1 MAYAFCIFMAL
12 LPSFVLIQY
21 FVKSDKFPEPMGT
34 VWMVFRKGIASV
46 FWVLLVVLP
55 ASILFLDEW
64 VASSNIV
71 VGSGI
76 TAFAMAA
83 IPEEFFKYRVL
94 RKYVAGHKDFDE
106 PMDGIVYGAV
116 ASLGF
121 ATIENVLYCSSGD
134 LSVAFM
140 RAFTAVPGHASF
152 GAIMGYTFARRHF
165 AGKAN
170 GVFGPALLLPILL
183 HGVYDWVLFVGDG
196 VATSAVDRDL
206 YPEELQLIGA
216 CALIFFI
223 VGGYMFWKVR
233 RIVRIMRIEQE
244 AM

>member
-1 MAYAFCIFMAL
+1 MAL
-12 LPSFVLIQY
+12 LPSWLLIQY
-21 FVKSDKFPEPMGT
+21 FVKSDKFPEPMST
-34 VWMVFRKGIASV
+34 VWMVFRKGIGSV
-46 FWVLLVVLP
+46 FWVLLCVLP
-55 ASILFLDEW
+55 LSVLFLDDL
-64 VASSNIV
+64 VANSNVV

-94 RKYVAGHKDFDE
+94 RKYVADHQDFDE

-121 ATIENVLYCSSGD
+121 ATIENVMYCSSGD
-134 LSVAFM
+134 LFVALL

-165 AGKAN
+165 AGKSN
-170 GVFGPALLLPILL
+170 GVLGPALFLPILL
-183 HGVYDWVLFVGDG
+183 HGVYDWVLFIGAG
-196 VATSAVDRDL
+196 IAENAVERDL
-206 YPEELQLIGA
+206 FPEETELIGA

-233 RIVRIMRIEQE
+233 RIVRIMREEQE

>member
-1 MAYAFCIFMAL
+1 MAL
-12 LPSFVLIQY
+12 LPSWLLIQY
-21 FVKSDKFPEPMGT
+21 FVKSDRFPEPMST
-34 VWMVFRKGIASV
+34 VWMVFRKGIGSV
-46 FWVLLVVLP
+46 FWVLLCVSPLSV
-55 ASILFLDEW
+55 LFLDDL
-64 VASSNIV
+64 VANSNVV

-121 ATIENVLYCSSGD
+121 ATIENVMYCASGD
-134 LSVAFM
+134 LSVALL
-140 RAFTAVPGHASF
+140 RAVTAVPGHASF

-165 AGKAN
+165 AGQSN
-170 GVFGPALLLPILL
+170 GILGPALFLPILL
-183 HGVYDWVLFVGDG
+183 HGVYDWVLFIGAG
-196 VATSAVDRDL
+196 IGTNAVDREL
-206 YPEELQLIGA
+206 FPEETQLIAA

-233 RIVRIMRIEQE
+233 RIVRVMREEQE